1 MKSMIQSFF
10 GIFIILLIARV
21 SCEDSRCIRYF
32 PVLKALVVQTLL
44 AGLIIKYEPVRQVI
58 HSLGNGLEALRQG
71 TLAGSSFVFG
81 YLGGN
86 TAPFEVT
93 QSSSLFIFA
102 FQALPLVI
110 VVSALAML
118 LFHWRVLPWVV
129 RTLSIFFRYA
139 LSIGGALGTCSAA
152 KLFLSQTETP
162 LIIKPYINKL
172 SRGELFSIMV
182 LGMATTAGSVLVI
195 YALLLHKVV
204 PDVLTHLISASLINI
219 PGAIAVSR
227 LMVPH
232 NLTPTDGDAIQPYN
246 FQNSLDAIYE
256 GTSQGL
262 KLFLNIIAT
271 LIVFIA
277 LIHLANSLLSMIPS
291 FMGEPLKLQTL
302 LGYALKPLVWVMGVP
317 WQETTTAGSLL
328 GIKTI
333 VNEMVAFEEF
343 SKVSATALSDKA
355 RVIMTYALCGF
366 ANLSSI
372 GLQIATLGTIA
383 QERRKEII
391 SLGFRALIAGT
402 LASCLSGTIVG
413 ILMAFS

>member
-1 MKSMIQSFF
+1 MIQSFF

-21 SCEDSRCIRYF
+21 LCDDSRYVRYF

-93 QSSSLFIFA
+93 HSSSLFIFA

-129 RTLSIFFRYA
+129 RTLSIFFRYT
-139 LSIGGALGTCSAA
+139 LSIGGALGTCSSA

-172 SRGELFSIMV
+172 CRGELFSIMV

-232 NLTPTDGDAIQPYN
+232 TLTPTDGDAIQPYA

-277 LIHLANSLLSMIPS
+277 LIYLANSLLSLFPS
-291 FMGEPLKLQTL
+291 FMDQPLKLQTL
-302 LGYALKPLVWVMGVP
+302 LGYVLKPLVWVMGVP

-383 QERRKEII
+383 QERRKEVI

>member
-1 MKSMIQSFF
+1 MIQSIL
-10 GIFIILLIARV
+10 GIVCILALARV
-21 SCEDSRCIRYF
+21 LCEDSRHVRYL
-32 PVLKALVVQTLL
+32 PVLKAFIVQALL
-44 AGLIIKYEPVRQVI
+44 AFLIIWYQPVRGFI
-58 HSLGNGLEALRQG
+58 HKLGHGLEALRQATLSG
-71 TLAGSSFVFG
+71 TSFVFG

-86 TAPFEVT
+86 TCPYPVEKADK
-93 QSSSLFIFA
+93 LFIFA

-118 LFHWRVLPWVV
+118 LFHWGVLQRVVKF
-129 RTLSIFFRYA
+129 LSFFFRYT

-162 LIIKPYINKL
+162 LVIKPYINKL
-172 SRGELFSIMV
+172 SKGELFSIMV
-182 LGMATTAGSVLVI
+182 LGMATTAGSVLII
-195 YALLLHKVV
+195 YAMLLDKVV

-219 PGAIAVSR
+219 PGAIAISR

-232 NLTPTDGDAIQPYN
+232 GLTPTEGDAIQPYH

-277 LIHLANSLLSMIPS
+277 LIYLANALLGLLPTFSDAPI
-291 FMGEPLKLQTL
+291 KLQTL
-302 LGYALKPLVWVMGVP
+302 LGFLLKPLVWVMGVP
-317 WQETTTAGSLL
+317 WAETTTAGSLL
-328 GIKTI
+328 GIKTVI
-333 VNEMVAFEEF
+333 NELVAFEEF
-343 SKVSATALSDKA
+343 SKISTSALSPKSS
-355 RVIMTYALCGF
+355 VIMTYALCGF

-383 QERRKEII
+383 KERRKEVI

-402 LASCLSGTIVG
+402 LASCLSGTLVG
-413 ILMAFS
+413 LIISFQ

>member
-1 MKSMIQSFF
+1 MVQGFF
-10 GIFIILLIARV
+10 GIFIILLLCRV
-21 SCEDSRCIRYF
+21 LCEDPRHVSYF
-32 PVLKALVVQTLL
+32 PILKALLIQIIL
-44 AGLIIKYEPVRQVI
+44 AALIIWFDPVRHCI
-58 HSLGNGLEALRQG
+58 HKLGNGLEALRQATLSG
-71 TLAGSSFVFG
+71 TSFVFG

-86 TAPFEVT
+86 IPPFEIK
-93 QSSSLFIFA
+93 QQGSFFIFA

-118 LFHWRVLPWVV
+118 LFHWNILPRVV
-129 RTLSIFFRYA
+129 RLFSFFFRYT

-162 LIIKPYINKL
+162 LIIKPYISRL

-195 YALLLHKVV
+195 YALLLHKIV
-204 PDVLTHLISASLINI
+204 PDALTHLISASLINI

-232 NLTPTDGDAIQPYN
+232 GASPTEGDAIQPYA

-277 LIHLANSLLSMIPS
+277 LIHLTNSLLGLVPTGSVGS
-291 FMGEPLKLQTL
+291 LKLQTL
-302 LGYALKPLVWVMGVP
+302 VGYLLKPLVWIMGVP
-317 WQETTTAGSLL
+317 WHETTTAGSLL
-328 GIKTI
+328 GVKTI
-333 VNEMVAFEEF
+333 INEMVAFEEF
-343 SKVSATALSDKA
+343 SKISSSALSKNA

-383 QERRKEII
+383 NERRKEVI

-402 LASCLSGTIVG
+402 FASCLSGTIVG
-413 ILMAFS
+413 ILITLS